1 VGVMFFIPLLVRVG
15 IMVTH
20 NPLYRSQR
28 AGLPH
33 WALTLGS
40 DVQAKICLP
49 YPLQLTLQAR
59 RINAGASHWLYPWF
73 PTSCPFRVLHIDPS
87 PGPESGACFAR
98 TNSPWSGPFP
108 PPPPPAGFSPAFV
121 QRSLRYLWA
130 CPTSHVRS
138 SPSCSF
144 RIPGASPRAISQGQA
159 WDLPVPVQR
168 VSVRARG
175 LRPRRASPSLAL
187 AGRTVLPSAFD
198 DTVGTPKHTYF
209 RGSIP
214 GPHFPLS
221 TLRLHSRGRLRMTR
235 GRCGSLGLH
244 RMELSSTTLCRF
256 LPAHH
261 QLG

>member
-1 VGVMFFIPLLVRVG
+1 
-15 IMVTH
+15 MVAH
-20 NPLYRSQR
+20 NPLHRSQR

-33 WALTLGS
+33 WALTLGRN
-40 DVQAKICLP
+40 VQAKCLP
-49 YPLQLTLQAR
+49 YPLHRTLQAR
-59 RINAGASHWLYPWF
+59 RLNVGPSPWLCPWF

-87 PGPESGACFAR
+87 PGPVSGACFAR
-98 TNSPWSGPFP
+98 TDSPWSGPFP
-108 PPPPPAGFSPAFV
+108 PPSPPAGLAPALV
-121 QRSLRYLWA
+121 RRVPRYLRA
-130 CPTSHVRS
+130 CPTSHVRT

-144 RIPGASPRAISQGQA
+144 RIQGASPRGISQGQA

-175 LRPRRASPSLAL
+175 LRPRSANPSLAL
-187 AGRTVLPSAFD
+187 MRWIVLPSAPGD
-198 DTVGTPKHTYF
+198 GVGTPKQTHF

-221 TLRLHSRGRLRMTR
+221 TLRLRPYGRRLMTR
-235 GRCGSLGLH
+235 GRCGSLCLH

-261 QLG
+261 LFGQRLSISAIFRRFS

>member
-1 VGVMFFIPLLVRVG
+1 
-15 IMVTH
+15 MVTH
-20 NPLYRSQR
+20 NPLHRSQR
-28 AGLPH
+28 AELPH
-33 WALTLGS
+33 WALTLGR
-40 DVQAKICLP
+40 DVQAKCLP
-49 YPLQLTLQAR
+49 YPLHRTWQAR
-59 RINAGASHWLYPWF
+59 RLNAGSSPWLCPWF

-87 PGPESGACFAR
+87 PGPVSGACFAR
-98 TNSPWSGPFP
+98 ADSPWPGPFP
-108 PPPPPAGFSPAFV
+108 PPPPPAGFAPVFV
-121 QRSLRYLWA
+121 RRVPRYLRA
-130 CPTSHVRS
+130 CPTSHSRS

-144 RIPGASPRAISQGQA
+144 RIQGASPKAISQGQV
-159 WDLPVPVQR
+159 WDLPVPVQK

-187 AGRTVLPSAFD
+187 TRWIVLPSAPGD
-198 DTVGTPKHTYF
+198 GVGTPKQTHF

-221 TLRLHSRGRLRMTR
+221 TLRRRPHGRLRMTR

-261 QLG
+261 LLN